1 MDPSLGRFV
10 SSLLYEGYALFP
22 YTPEATKNATPTP
35 FGIIYPPVYAAEC
48 EGAHDH
54 ARMECLA
61 VPESPGAEAGGT
73 GPAMFTATLRWLAP
87 SGERNRAVERRAEL
101 GPVGIGERVAA
112 EIPGGRL
119 ALRTEPAEP
128 AEPGGRVHVRACVH
142 NTTEVPPGLDR
153 AGALARA
160 LLSVHLVVEISGGR
174 FVSPLEAGLRSVNIW
189 PVLAGDRDEA
199 VLGAGIVLP
208 DHPRLADSSHGNLFD
223 NTEIEE
229 ALVLH
234 VHALTDSEREAALAG
249 DRVVGDM
256 LERALALGPEEIMAL
271 HSGLSDSAAIA
282 QSRELVSDRPPPF
295 DSYRDPEIR
304 GERAT
309 TVAGRRV
316 ALGDTVVLR
325 PGVDRDPYDRM
336 LDGRRATVE
345 RIYIDSDDRV
355 QLAVTVDDVPGQEL
369 LRETGRYL
377 FFFAHEVAISDHG
390 HGS

>member
-1 MDPSLGRFV
+1 MDSGLEQFV
-10 SSLLYEGYALFP
+10 SSLLYEGYALYP

-35 FGIIYPPVYAAEC
+35 FGIVYPPVYAAEC

-54 ARMECLA
+54 ARMEALA
-61 VPESPGAEAGGT
+61 VLDRSR
-73 GPAMFTATLRWLAP
+73 PAQLTATLRWLAP
-87 SGERNRAVERRAEL
+87 SGEGEGHRATEQRVVL
-101 GPVGIGERVAA
+101 GPAGVGERTTT

-119 ALRTEPAEP
+119 TLRSEPAESP
-128 AEPGGRVHVRACVH
+128 DGEPTVHMRACVH
-142 NTTEVPPGLDR
+142 NTTAVPAGLDR
-153 AGALARA
+153 ARALAHS

-189 PVLAGDRDEA
+189 PVLAGGADEA

-208 DHPRLADSSHGNLFD
+208 DHPRLAPESYGNLFD

-234 VHALTDSEREAALAG
+234 VHALTDEEREGALAG
-249 DRVVGDM
+249 DRAVGDM

-271 HSGLSDSAAIA
+271 HSGLSDSTVIAAA
-282 QSRELVSDRPPPF
+282 RERPGY
-295 DSYRDPEIR
+295 SAYTDPDIR

-309 TVAGRRV
+309 IVEGGRV
-316 ALGDTVVLR
+316 SLGDTVVLR
-325 PGVDRDPYDRM
+325 PGVDRDPFDRM

-355 QLAVTVDDVPGQEL
+355 QIAITVDDVPGQDL
-369 LRETGRYL
+369 LRQTGRYL
-377 FFFAHEVAISDHG
+377 FFFAHEVALP
-390 HGS
+390 

>member
-1 MDPSLGRFV
+1 MDGGVERLV
-10 SSLLYEGYALFP
+10 SSLLYEGYALYP
-22 YTPEATKNATPTP
+22 YTPDATKNATPTP
-35 FGIIYPPVYAAEC
+35 FGIVYPPAYAAEC

-54 ARMECLA
+54 VRLEALA
-61 VPESPGAEAGGT
+61 VADADADAPRRPEL
-73 GPAMFTATLRWLAP
+73 TATLCWLEP
-87 SGERNRAVERRAEL
+87 SGERHRAVERRAVL
-101 GPVGIGERVAA
+101 GPIESGERTTT

-119 ALRTEPAEP
+119 TLRSENTDS
-128 AEPGGRVHVRACVH
+128 GGSHIHVRACVH
-142 NTTEVPPGLDR
+142 NTREVALGLDR
-153 AGALARA
+153 AAALASS
-160 LLSVHLVVEISGGR
+160 LLSVHLVIEISGGR

-189 PVLAGDRDEA
+189 PVLTGTADGA

-208 DHPRLADSSHGNLFD
+208 DHPQLAPGSHGNLFD

-234 VHALTDSEREAALAG
+234 VQTLSDSEREAALAG

-271 HSGLSDSAAIA
+271 HSGLSEVAVP
-282 QSRELVSDRPPPF
+282 REPA
-295 DSYRDPEIR
+295 YGDPEVK

-309 TVAGRRV
+309 EVDGRRV
-316 ALGDTVVLR
+316 SLGDTVVLR
-325 PGVDRDPYDRM
+325 PGTDRDPYDRM

-355 QLAVTVDDVPGQEL
+355 QLAITVDDVPGQDL

-377 FFFAHEVAISDHG
+377 FFFAHEVAVP
-390 HGS
+390 